1 MLIKGE
7 SGIVWCDASI
17 SKFDKRDGFKI
28 RVASPIKESKWDR
41 SIKSGENRKDSM
53 GSFAQKEG
61 LISYVYPL
69 LILTYLAAV
78 VDG

>member
-1 MLIKGE
+1 
-7 SGIVWCDASI
+7 
-17 SKFDKRDGFKI
+17 
-28 RVASPIKESKWDR
+28 
-41 SIKSGENRKDSM
+41 M